1 MENVVKS
8 KLRTNETILWQGAPE
23 PFPLMERGNRLSV
36 LRLWAITVVFAVGMI
51 AAYCTQNAAWEMRF
65 VVGIVVIA
73 LLVMSAPFIE
83 CARVRKQQFFLT
95 NERAFLVMGSKTVY
109 AMELSAIDEVQ
120 VVEDVANHACIAMGS
135 CIFEYM
141 RKEMRWRACHPKIN
155 MQDSEHRGQVDGM
168 VFYNVADVKGAMEIL
183 EQRNCK
189 KAA

>member
-1 MENVVKS
+1 MENIVKS
-8 KLRTNETILWQGAPE
+8 NLRKSETILWQGAPE
-23 PFPLMERGNRLSV
+23 PFPLIEQGNRLSV
-36 LRLWAITVVFAVGMI
+36 LRLWAITVVFAAGMI
-51 AAYCTQNAAWEMRF
+51 AAYCTQNDAWEMRF

-73 LLVMSAPFIE
+73 LLVISAPFIE
-83 CARVRKQQFFLT
+83 RARVQKQRFFLT
-95 NERAFLVMGSKTVY
+95 NERAFLVMDSKKVY

-168 VFYNVADVKGAMEIL
+168 VFYDVADIKGAMEIL